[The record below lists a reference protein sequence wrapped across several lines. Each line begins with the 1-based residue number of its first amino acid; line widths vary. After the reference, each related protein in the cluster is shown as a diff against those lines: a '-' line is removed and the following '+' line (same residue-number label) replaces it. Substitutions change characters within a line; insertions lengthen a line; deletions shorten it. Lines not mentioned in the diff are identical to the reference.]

1 MVTEKNRRIYQGTG
15 SRGSSSFQDINLAP
29 LSAYRKTEAM
39 LDDGEPTVASVIG
52 SYTDKIISNLK
63 KTINKVSE
71 GINTLKTKSP
81 TNISTSSDW
90 KETAY
95 NLLIKKEGFRENAY
109 FDRSL
114 SGNRDGYRVGFG
126 SGTITRGDEIINV
139 TENSVVTRAEA
150 EADLKRRLNTEFGPR
165 TEKASGDTWE
175 TLSNNSKAALTSI
188 VYNAG
193 NLPKVIKDAL
203 KTGDQSAI
211 AEAIKKSGEGTILEE
226 EGYDVTTLVEGL
238 LRGGVVEGYHSIDV
252 SLAIKE
258 PIINFI
264 VNIMDAI
271 DIEYKVGDIDDND
284 DDEDEDDLPLDL
296 DSDDLTNQEE
306 EPMDEPIEE
315 EVEGPIQKGL
325 MERGQ

>member
-1 MVTEKNRRIYQGTG
+1 MAEEMMMNT
-15 SRGSSSFQDINLAP
+15 AP
-29 LSAYRKTEAM
+29 IPGQSLTK
-39 LDDGEPTVASVIG
+39 EPGNAP
-52 SYTDKIISNLK
+52 YERPPEISDPEQALMGYLNYL
-63 KTINKVSE
+63 NNAKVLE
-71 GINTLKTKSP
+71 GM
-81 TNISTSSDW
+81 
-90 KETAY
+90 
-95 NLLIKKEGFRENAY
+95 
-109 FDRSL
+109 
-114 SGNRDGYRVGFG
+114 
-126 SGTITRGDEIINV
+126 
-139 TENSVVTRAEA
+139 
-150 EADLKRRLNTEFGPR
+150 
-165 TEKASGDTWE
+165 
-175 TLSNNSKAALTSI
+175 
-188 VYNAG
+188 AG
-193 NLPKVIKDAL
+193 L
-203 KTGDQSAI
+203 
-211 AEAIKKSGEGTILEE
+211 LEE

-296 DSDDLTNQEE
+296 DSDDPTNQEE